1 MRAAFS
7 ATAAGCVG
15 PTELHVENT
24 LEIVWA
30 ESNICSSE
38 GEGRRK
44 GIGPDLSLLRES
56 AGPMLG
62 ELAGTGCGP
71 RKRLIKISEVRLEG
85 AWSNSVVAPP
95 ASWMRI
101 DTEI

>member
-24 LEIVWA
+24 LEIACLA
-30 ESNICSSE
+30 ERNFCSSE

-44 GIGPDLSLLRES
+44 VIGPDLSLSRES

-62 ELAGTGCGP
+62 KLGGTKGMWTQKETGQ
-71 RKRLIKISEVRLEG
+71 
-85 AWSNSVVAPP
+85 
-95 ASWMRI
+95 
-101 DTEI
+101 DQ